1 MLHMLI
7 EGKGVESQRN
17 NLGNSRSSDEHTA
30 PVLPPRPAIFYGR
43 EKQVEELVSRVTAVD
58 HSRSHCI
65 LGSGGIG
72 KV

>member
-1 MLHMLI
+1 MLM
-7 EGKGVESQRN
+7 EDKRVESQSSY
-17 NLGNSRSSDEHTA
+17 LGDSRSSDEEHTA

-43 EKQVEELVSRVTAVD
+43 ETQVEELVSRVTTAD
-58 HSRSHCI
+58 HNNSHCI

>member
-1 MLHMLI
+1 M
-7 EGKGVESQRN
+7 EGKRVESQRSY
-17 NLGNSRSSDEHTA
+17 LGESQSSDEEHTA

-43 EKQVEELVSRVTAVD
+43 ETQVEELVSRVTAAD
-58 HSRSHCI
+58 HNNSHCI

>member
-1 MLHMLI
+1 MLM
-7 EGKGVESQRN
+7 EGKQVESLRN
-17 NLGNSRSSDEHTA
+17 NLGDRSLDEEHTA

-43 EKQVEELVSRVTAVD
+43 EMQVEELVSRVTAAD
-58 HSRSHCI
+58 HNNSHCI